1 MDDDLLEQYRKEAAA
16 AMEKESLKRI
26 AETVDVEY
34 ESKLKSTS
42 LHQVEDMIGAL
53 LSRLGAVRAALDGH
67 GG

>member
-1 MDDDLLEQYRKEAAA
+1 MDDELLEQYRKEAAA

-42 LHQVEDMIGAL
+42 LHQVEDMI
-53 LSRLGAVRAALDGH
+53 
-67 GG
+67 